1 MKAWKQVIMQEVA
14 QELQAVRQVY
24 KEAIESYRHNFW
36 VEFEGLN
43 ERLHLV
49 KVQSTTFEN
58 EIKVL
63 KAQKHAAN
71 QRSTQDIL
79 KIPIMPSNTRP
90 IKESKTISENFFPL
104 IRVIRVD
111 LIHNPVDR
119 ISLRLGLT

>member
-14 QELQAVRQVY
+14 QEVQAVWQVY

-36 VEFEGLN
+36 FEFDRVN
-43 ERLHLV
+43 ERLHSV

-79 KIPIMPSNTRP
+79 KISMMPSNTRP
-90 IKESKTISENFFPL
+90 IKESKTISGNFFPL

-111 LIHNPVDR
+111 LTHNPVDR
-119 ISLRLGLT
+119 ISLRSGLT